1 MAVRKKKLEQG
12 EWEDLCD
19 FLDEK
24 EFYIEDMLACICA
37 SLDRNGA
44 KEYKTRLMV
53 AGVEYEIEIN
63 EKRGFDA

>member
-1 MAVRKKKLEQG
+1 MPKKKKLEQG

-24 EFYIEDMLACICA
+24 EFYIEDMLACVCA

-44 KEYKTRLMV
+44 KEYEANIK
-53 AGVEYEIEIN
+53 IN
-63 EKRGFDA
+63 GELFRVRISRYDLN